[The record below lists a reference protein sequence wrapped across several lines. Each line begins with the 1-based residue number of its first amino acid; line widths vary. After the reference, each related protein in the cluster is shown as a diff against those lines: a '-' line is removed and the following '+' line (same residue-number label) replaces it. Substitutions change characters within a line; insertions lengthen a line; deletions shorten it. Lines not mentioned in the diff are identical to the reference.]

1 MFEEF
6 TRTQVDAGGVS
17 INLRYGGSG
26 APVLMLHGYPQTHVM
41 WHKIAPALARHYT
54 VVAPDLRGYGDSDKP
69 APAPG
74 DSSAYCKRA
83 MARDQERVMSA
94 LGFDRFHLVGHDR
107 GVRVGLRLALDH
119 PEKVLSLTNFDVMPS
134 QAAFEGMDAML
145 AFSWF
150 HWNLMRQPPP
160 LPETMIGNSAR
171 VYMDFLFDQ
180 WTSVEGAITA
190 EAYAEYWRCFS
201 DPATIAATCADYR
214 AVELDLEHDAADRG
228 SKLACPVLLLWAGNM
243 AKRPGWQTGGALD
256 MFSAWRQRADDVRG
270 KSLPC
275 GHFIPEELPEEA
287 AAEVLGFLG
296 SV

>member
-1 MFEEF
+1 
-6 TRTQVDAGGVS
+6 
-17 INLRYGGSG
+17 
-26 APVLMLHGYPQTHVM
+26 
-41 WHKIAPALARHYT
+41 
-54 VVAPDLRGYGDSDKP
+54 
-69 APAPG
+69 
-74 DSSAYCKRA
+74 
-83 MARDQERVMSA
+83 MARDQAAVMSA

-228 SKLACPVLLLWAGNM
+228 SKLACPVLVLWAGNM

-256 MFSAWRQRADDVRG
+256 MLSAWRQRADDVRG